1 MVVNVV
7 AGRGVGVRIDDAT
20 GAALGRR
27 RFLGLSV
34 ASCAA
39 LAVAKSAT
47 ALSYPSMA
55 ARELRFYNLHTLESL
70 TAVYWRDGTYLPE
83 GLAQIS
89 YHLRDFRT
97 GGIKPID
104 PTLLNIVHQV
114 TSSLE
119 CDQPIN
125 VISGYRTPAT
135 NAMLAARSEKVAPN
149 SFHMRGQAI
158 DIRLPGLATTG
169 VRDVALGLSR
179 GGVGYY
185 PESDFIHLDTGPIRA
200 W

>member
-1 MVVNVV
+1 MKSE
-7 AGRGVGVRIDDAT
+7 G
-20 GAALGRR
+20 LGENGIKRR
-27 RFLGLSV
+27 RFLSLS
-34 ASCAA
+34 AAAGCAVLGGA
-39 LAVAKSAT
+39 PVK

-55 ARELRFYNLHTLESL
+55 ARELKFYNLHTYETLS
-70 TAVYWRDGTYLPE
+70 AVYWRDGTYLPD

-97 GGIKPID
+97 GGVKPID
-104 PTLLNIVHQV
+104 PTLLNILHHLISHIEVNR
-114 TSSLE
+114 
-119 CDQPIN
+119 PIH

-158 DIRLPGLATTG
+158 DIRLPGVLTTG
-169 VRDVALGLSR
+169 IRDVAMNIGM

>member
-1 MVVNVV
+1 MQSC
-7 AGRGVGVRIDDAT
+7 ASKTIHYS
-20 GAALGRR
+20 RR
-27 RFLGLSV
+27 RFLSMSAVGC
-34 ASCAA
+34 ASIASSSGA
-39 LAVAKSAT
+39 FAV
-47 ALSYPSMA
+47 SYPSMA
-55 ARELRFYNLHTLESL
+55 ARELHLYNLHTFETLK
-70 TAVYWRDGTYLPE
+70 AVYWRDGAYIPE
-83 GLAQIS
+83 GLARIS

-104 PTLLNIVHQV
+104 PTLLNIVHQLSGNIGV
-114 TSSLE
+114 SG
-119 CDQPIN
+119 PIN

-135 NAMLAARSEKVAPN
+135 NAMLAARSSKVAPN

-158 DIRLPGLATTG
+158 DIRLPGFATEG
-169 VRDVALGLSR
+169 IRDIALSLSK

>member
-1 MVVNVV
+1 MQ
-7 AGRGVGVRIDDAT
+7 RST
-20 GAALGRR
+20 SKSMKYSRR
-27 RFLGLSV
+27 RFIGVSALGC
-34 ASCAA
+34 ASIA
-39 LAVAKSAT
+39 SSST
-47 ALSYPSMA
+47 AFGVSYPSMA
-55 ARELRFYNLHTLESL
+55 ARELHLYNLHTFETLK
-70 TAVYWRDGTYLPE
+70 AVYWRDGAYISK

-104 PTLLNIVHQV
+104 PTLLNIVYELTNNIDV
-114 TSSLE
+114 SG
-119 CDQPIN
+119 PIN

-135 NAMLAARSEKVAPN
+135 NAMLAARSSKVAPN

-158 DIRLPGLATTG
+158 DIRLPGFATEG
-169 VRDVALGLSR
+169 IRDMAMSLCK